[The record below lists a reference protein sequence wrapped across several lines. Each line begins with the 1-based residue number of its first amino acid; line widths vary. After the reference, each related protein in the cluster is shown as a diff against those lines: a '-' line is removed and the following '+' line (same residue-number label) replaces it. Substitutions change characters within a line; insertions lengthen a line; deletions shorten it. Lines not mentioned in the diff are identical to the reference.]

1 MKDCNMMA
9 PFELPEAL
17 EDVTN
22 MVNSRPSFRQQRLK
36 KNAEAPK
43 KANYDENKDD
53 SNIRQKVPRLI
64 E

>member
-1 MKDCNMMA
+1 MA
-9 PFELPEAL
+9 PYELPEVL

-22 MVNSRPSFRQQRLK
+22 LVNSRPSFRQQKFK

-43 KANYDENKDD
+43 RVSYDENKDD
-53 SNIRQKVPRLI
+53 SNIRSRGSRLI